1 MEDKILKSSIER
13 FKRTPMPKQP
23 PEVRIHNF
31 NEVALGFTPEQ
42 AINEAKRCLQ
52 CPEPKCIGGCPVEI
66 DIPSF
71 IKQVAEGDFEAAI
84 KTIRKT
90 DSLPAIT
97 GRVCPQEVQCE
108 GVCVLAKRN
117 APIAIGA
124 LERFVADYELSK
136 GGSKVIEVAEK
147 TGRKVAVV
155 GSGPAGLT
163 VAGDLAKLGHE
174 VTIFEALHAPGGVLA
189 YGIPEFRLP
198 KSILNT
204 EVNYVKQLGAEI
216 KLDVVIGRTLTIE
229 ELFEIG
235 FNAVFIGTGAGSPKF
250 LNIPGEELNGVYSA
264 NEFLTRC
271 NLMKA
276 YKFGEYDTPIKVG
289 ENVTVVGAGNTA
301 MDSARTALR
310 LGAASV
316 TIVYRRTEAEM
327 PARAEEIENAKEEG
341 VKLQLLTNPIKL
353 LGENGWVKR
362 MECIKMQLGEADE
375 SGRRRPVPIPN
386 SNFYFDTDQVIIAIG
401 RYPNPIIAQ
410 TTKGLEVTKDGLI
423 ITDELG
429 RTSRKGIWA
438 GGDIV
443 TGEATVISAMGA
455 GKKAAKDIH
464 KYLMKL

>member
-1 MEDKILKSSIER
+1 MKSSIER

-66 DIPSF
+66 NIPLF
-71 IKQVAEGDFEAAI
+71 IKQIAEGDFEAAI
-84 KTIRKT
+84 KTIRET
-90 DSLPAIT
+90 NNLPAIT

-136 GGSKVIEVAEK
+136 GGPKVIEVAKK
-147 TGRKVAVV
+147 TGKKVAIV

-198 KSILNT
+198 KSILNA
-204 EVNYVKQLGAEI
+204 EVNYVKKLGVEI
-216 KLDVVIGRTLTIE
+216 MLDVVIGRTLTIE
-229 ELFEIG
+229 ELFEMG
-235 FNAVFIGTGAGSPKF
+235 FNAIFIGTGAGSPKF

-276 YKFGEYDTPIKVG
+276 YKFGEYDTPIKIG

-341 VKLQLLTNPIKL
+341 VKFQLLTNPIKL
-353 LGENGWVKR
+353 IGENGWVKR

-410 TTKGLEVTKDGLI
+410 TTKGLKVTKDGLI
-423 ITDELG
+423 ITDEHC

-464 KYLMKL
+464 EYLMKI